1 MLSFRKKLMSQF
13 QANLQANRW
22 MDGRT
27 DKPYFIGPFWPRPA
41 VKKATKK
48 TTTKKSQK
56 QLNSVQSQL
65 NFLKDKTDTVK
76 RYIHIYILI

>member
-1 MLSFRKKLMSQF
+1 MSQF

-48 TTTKKSQK
+48 KTTKKSQK